1 MNLGNEKEI
10 AEVFKAIDSQI
21 VNSEKQGWGMAEKH
35 QDVMITEVLL
45 LCVVSDCVCRRLSGI
60 EVRGHFSVC
69 AVAEKCALNPN
80 NYIYGWKKH
89 QHL

>member
-1 MNLGNEKEI
+1 
-10 AEVFKAIDSQI
+10 
-21 VNSEKQGWGMAEKH
+21 MAEKH

-69 AVAEKCALNPN
+69 AEKCALNPN
-80 NYIYGWKKH
+80 NYIYG
-89 QHL
+89 

>member
-1 MNLGNEKEI
+1 MNLGNEKKI

-21 VNSEKQGWGMAEKH
+21 VNSEKQGRGMAEKH
-35 QDVMITEVLL
+35 QNVMITEVLL

-80 NYIYGWKKH
+80 NCIYG
-89 QHL
+89 